1 MALAFSGK
9 EMPRFHHYGMASD
22 GEKNVD
28 NLPTE
33 EKFTE
38 VKFWLP
44 VLVMVYFYYCL
55 TCGLEGF
62 FQVQE
67 SMYIILTKI
76 LGNLKKK

>member
-9 EMPRFHHYGMASD
+9 EMPRFHHYVAAD
-22 GEKNVD
+22 GEKNGE
-28 NLPTE
+28 NFPIE

-62 FQVQE
+62 FQVP
-67 SMYIILTKI
+67 T
-76 LGNLKKK
+76 NLRTMFCSL

>member
-1 MALAFSGK
+1 MALAFIGK
-9 EMPRFHHYGMASD
+9 EMPRFHHYDVATD

-28 NLPTE
+28 NFPAAE

-62 FQVQE
+62 FQVPTTKFQRHV
-67 SMYIILTKI
+67 LT
-76 LGNLKKK
+76 

>member
-9 EMPRFHHYGMASD
+9 EMPRFHHYVAAD
-22 GEKNVD
+22 GEKNGE
-28 NLPTE
+28 NFAIE

-38 VKFWLP
+38 VKYWLP

-62 FQVQE
+62 FQVQQ
-67 SMYIILTKI
+67 SISF
-76 LGNLKKK
+76 

>member
-1 MALAFSGK
+1 MQTRIYDLISGFLALAFSGK

-22 GEKNVD
+22 GDKNVD
-28 NLPTE
+28 NFPTE

-62 FQVQE
+62 FQVQQ
-67 SMYIILTKI
+67 STI
-76 LGNLKKK
+76 